1 MKHIGLLFSVLIFC
15 VCPLWAEVVFVDGVY
30 YDIDS
35 VNQTAK
41 VTFKPYDDDPEGWM
55 YHSKDSLYVG
65 DVVIPSQFTYDGLE
79 YSVVSVGDN
88 AFAGSGLMT
97 TLQLPA
103 SVVSFG
109 SFCFTL
115 CQSLSTVNVAEEN
128 PIFLSSGGIIY
139 EKEDLALFFAPRAL
153 SGNVQL
159 LDGIKEIPSSAFQYC
174 RLDAVVIPNSVEE
187 IKDGAFNSCP
197 NLTEVQFGSG
207 LKVIGREAFANC
219 PFLQILDFSNTQL
232 KSIAFAA
239 FMNCEDLNIVY
250 LSDCLETISGCAFQY
265 CDLIG
270 ISLPATLTTIEE
282 KAFWGC
288 ERMTT
293 VINNSSLV
301 IVPGSE
307 TNGCVGLYLP
317 VENTNSFDLKQQK
330 PYLRQIDQTIY
341 IYNVAGEK
349 VKVYDLT
356 GKVLFRI
363 ENATG
368 DLHLKLEKK
377 GLYIVEMGN
386 EIKKISLR

>member
-1 MKHIGLLFSVLIFC
+1 
-15 VCPLWAEVVFVDGVY
+15 
-30 YDIDS
+30 
-35 VNQTAK
+35 
-41 VTFKPYDDDPEGWM
+41 
-55 YHSKDSLYVG
+55 
-65 DVVIPSQFTYDGLE
+65 
-79 YSVVSVGDN
+79 
-88 AFAGSGLMT
+88 
-97 TLQLPA
+97 
-103 SVVSFG
+103 
-109 SFCFTL
+109 
-115 CQSLSTVNVAEEN
+115 
-128 PIFLSSGGIIY
+128 
-139 EKEDLALFFAPRAL
+139 
-153 SGNVQL
+153 
-159 LDGIKEIPSSAFQYC
+159 
-174 RLDAVVIPNSVEE
+174 
-187 IKDGAFNSCP
+187 
-197 NLTEVQFGSG
+197 
-207 LKVIGREAFANC
+207 
-219 PFLQILDFSNTQL
+219 
-232 KSIAFAA
+232 
-239 FMNCEDLNIVY
+239 
-250 LSDCLETISGCAFQY
+250 
-265 CDLIG
+265 
-270 ISLPATLTTIEE
+270 LPATLTTIEE